1 MKILKYSAISL
12 LVIGALFAAAYFI
25 KTNDKS
31 VIVYDTQKT
40 LITSIEKKTV
50 VTGKVI
56 PEDEVE
62 IKPQIQGIIDAI
74 FVEEGDLVKTGD
86 LLAKIK
92 VVPNE
97 QNLNSAEGRLANSR
111 IVLKNADIEYNRNKD
126 LYEKGIISKQDFDN
140 VQLRYNQSKLDVSNA
155 ISDLQIIR
163 SGSKGGAASANTN
176 IRATV
181 PGTVLEIPV
190 EEGFQVIAS
199 NSFNAGTTI
208 ATIADLNKMIFEG
221 KVDEAEVGKLKV
233 GMPLE
238 VSLGAIEDQALQ
250 AKLKFIAPKG
260 NEEQGAVQFKIEAD
274 LYLNDSIFVRA
285 GYSANA
291 SLVLERKDSV
301 MAISES
307 LLQFDRKTEEP
318 YVEIEIED
326 QKFERRDVKIGISD
340 GVNVEII
347 SGVSKDDKIKV
358 WNKTEPIKKGEDDD
372 SSVEMFIVT
381 FLSSSISTKA
391 LSPSLILP
399 ERTSSAKLSS
409 SKRMTA
415 LLKGRAP

>member
-1 MKILKYSAISL
+1 MKILKYIGITLLIS
-12 LVIGALFAAAYFI
+12 GALFAAAYFI

-31 VIVYDTQKT
+31 AIIYETKT
-40 LITSIEKKTV
+40 IINTSIEKKTV
-50 VTGKVI
+50 ITGKVI

-62 IKPQIQGIIDAI
+62 IKPQIQGIIDAL
-74 FVEEGDLVKTGD
+74 FVEEGDKVKTGD

-97 QNLNSAEGRLANSR
+97 QNLNAAEGRVANSK
-111 IVLKNADIEYNRNKD
+111 IVLKNAQIEFRRNKNLFD
-126 LYEKGIISKQDFDN
+126 KGIISKQDFDN

-155 ISDLQIIR
+155 VSDLQIIR
-163 SGSKGGAASANTN
+163 LGSKGGAASANTN

-221 KVDEAEVGKLKV
+221 KVDEAEVGKLIV

-238 VSLGAIEDQALQ
+238 VNLGAIEDQSLE

-274 LYLNDSIFVRA
+274 LFLNDSIFVRA

-291 SLVLERKDSV
+291 SLIIERKDNV
-301 MAISES
+301 MAVEES
-307 LLQFDRKTEEP
+307 LLQFDRETEKP
-318 YVEIEIED
+318 YVEIQIGD
-326 QKFERRDVKIGISD
+326 QKFERRDIEIGLSD
-340 GVNVEII
+340 GVNVEVI
-347 SGVSKDDKIKV
+347 SGLTEEDQIKV
-358 WNKTEPIKKGEDDD
+358 WNKTEPIKNGI
-372 SSVEMFIVT
+372 SVEKE
-381 FLSSSISTKA
+381 LA
-391 LSPSLILP
+391 D
-399 ERTSSAKLSS
+399 
-409 SKRMTA
+409 
-415 LLKGRAP
+415 

>member
-1 MKILKYSAISL
+1 MKILKYIGIAL
-12 LVIGALFAAAYFI
+12 LVFGALFAAAFFI
-25 KTNDKS
+25 KTNNKS
-31 VIVYDTQKT
+31 AIVYDTQT
-40 LITSIEKKTV
+40 AITTSIERKTV

-62 IKPQIQGIIDAI
+62 IKPQIQGIIEAL
-74 FVEEGDLVKTGD
+74 FVEEGDLVNTGD

-111 IVLKNADIEYNRNKD
+111 IVLKNAEIELNRNKD
-126 LYEKGIISKQDFDN
+126 LYEKGIISKQNFDN
-140 VQLRYNQSKLDVSNA
+140 VQLRFNQSKQDVSNA
-155 ISDLQIIR
+155 VSDLQIIR

-221 KVDEAEVGKLKV
+221 KVDEAEVGKLRV

-238 VSLGAIEDQALQ
+238 VNLGAIEDQALEAQ
-250 AKLKFIAPKG
+250 LKFIAPKG
-260 NEEQGAVQFKIEAD
+260 NEEQGAVQFIIEAD
-274 LYLNDSIFVRA
+274 LFLNDSIFVRA

-291 SLVLERKDSV
+291 SLVLERKDSI
-301 MAISES
+301 MAIPEA
-307 LLQFDRKTEEP
+307 LLQFDRETEKP
-318 YVEIEIED
+318 YVEVQTED
-326 QKFERRDVKIGISD
+326 QKFERRDVEIGISD

-347 SGVSKDDKIKV
+347 SGLTKEDQIKV
-358 WNKTEPIKKGEDDD
+358 WNKTEPIKKGE
-372 SSVEMFIVT
+372 E
-381 FLSSSISTKA
+381 
-391 LSPSLILP
+391 
-399 ERTSSAKLSS
+399 EESA
-409 SKRMTA
+409 TENQ
-415 LLKGRAP
+415 

>member
-1 MKILKYSAISL
+1 MKILKYIGVTL
-12 LVIGALFAAAYFI
+12 LIFGALFAAAYFI
-25 KTNDKS
+25 KTNSKS
-31 VIVYDTQKT
+31 AIIYETQTT
-40 LITSIEKKTV
+40 LTTSIEKKTV

-62 IKPQIQGIIDAI
+62 IKPKIQGIIEAL
-74 FVEEGDLVKTGD
+74 FVKEGDQVDTGD

-97 QNLNSAEGRLANSR
+97 QNLNSAQGRLANSK
-111 IVLKNADIEYNRNKD
+111 IVLKNAEIEFNRNKD
-126 LYEKGIISKQDFDN
+126 LYDKGIISKQEYDN
-140 VQLRYNQSKLDVSNA
+140 LQLRYNQAKLDVSNA
-155 ISDLQIIR
+155 TSDLQIIR
-163 SGSKGGAASANTN
+163 SGSRGGAASANTN

-208 ATIADLNKMIFEG
+208 ANIADLNKMIFEG

-238 VSLGAIEDQALQ
+238 VNLGAIEDQSLE

-260 NEEQGAVQFKIEAD
+260 NEELGAVQFIIEAD
-274 LYLNDSIFVRA
+274 LFLNDSIFVRA

-301 MAISES
+301 MAIPES
-307 LLQFDRKTEEP
+307 LLQFDRKTEKP
-318 YVEIEIED
+318 YVEVSIGEQE
-326 QKFERRDVKIGISD
+326 FERRDIEIGISD
-340 GVNVEII
+340 GVNVEIL
-347 SGVSKDDKIKV
+347 SGLTEEDQIKV
-358 WNKTEPIKKGEDDD
+358 WNKTEPIKKGEEEESSNDDD
-372 SSVEMFIVT
+372 
-381 FLSSSISTKA
+381 
-391 LSPSLILP
+391 
-399 ERTSSAKLSS
+399 
-409 SKRMTA
+409 
-415 LLKGRAP
+415 

>member
-1 MKILKYSAISL
+1 MKILKYIGITLLIS
-12 LVIGALFAAAYFI
+12 GALFAAAYFI

-31 VIVYDTQKT
+31 AIVYETKT
-40 LITSIEKKTV
+40 IITTSIEKKTV
-50 VTGKVI
+50 ITGKVI

-62 IKPQIQGIIDAI
+62 IKPQIQGIIDAL
-74 FVEEGDLVKTGD
+74 FVEEGDKVNTGD

-111 IVLKNADIEYNRNKD
+111 IVLKNAKIDFKRNND
-126 LYEKGIISKQDFDN
+126 LFDKGIISKQDFDN
-140 VQLRYNQSKLDVSNA
+140 IQLRYNQSKQDVSNA

-221 KVDEAEVGKLKV
+221 KVDEAEVGKLLV

-238 VSLGAIEDQALQ
+238 VNLGAIEDQSLE

-274 LYLNDSIFVRA
+274 LFLNDSIFVRA

-291 SLVLERKDSV
+291 SLILERKNNV
-301 MAISES
+301 MAVEES
-307 LLQFDRKTEEP
+307 LLQFDRETEKP
-318 YVEIEIED
+318 YVEIQVAD
-326 QKFERRDVKIGISD
+326 QKFERRDIEIGLSD
-340 GVNVEII
+340 GVNVEVL
-347 SGVSKDDKIKV
+347 SGLTEDDQIKV
-358 WNKTEPIKKGEDDD
+358 WNKTEPIKKGDEED
-372 SSVEMFIVT
+372 EGG
-381 FLSSSISTKA
+381 FLD
-391 LSPSLILP
+391 
-399 ERTSSAKLSS
+399 
-409 SKRMTA
+409 
-415 LLKGRAP
+415 

>member
-1 MKILKYSAISL
+1 MKILKYIGISVL
-12 LVIGALFAAAYFI
+12 IVGSLFAAAFFV
-25 KTNDKS
+25 KTNNKS
-31 VIVYDTQKT
+31 AITFETEKMFK
-40 LITSIEKKTV
+40 TSIEKKTV

-62 IKPQIQGIIDAI
+62 ITPQIQGIIDGI
-74 FVEEGDLVKTGD
+74 YVEEGDQVNNGD

-111 IVLKNADIEYNRNKD
+111 IILKNAKIEYERNKS
-126 LYEKGIISKQDFDN
+126 LFKNGIISKQQFDN
-140 VQLRYNQSKLDVSNA
+140 VELNYNQAKLDVSNSK
-155 ISDLQIIR
+155 SDLQIIR
-163 SGSKGGAASANTN
+163 LGSKGGSASANTN

-181 PGTVLEIPV
+181 AGTVLEIPV
-190 EEGFQVIAS
+190 EKGDQVIAS
-199 NSFNAGTTI
+199 NSFNAGTTV

-221 KVDEAEVGKLKV
+221 KVDEAEVGKLV
-233 GMPLE
+233 IGMPLE
-238 VSLGAIEDQALQ
+238 VNLGAVEDKSLK

-274 LYLNDSIFVRA
+274 LFLNDSIFVRA

-307 LLQFDRKTEEP
+307 LLQFDTKTEEP
-318 YVEIEIED
+318 YVEIEVGD
-326 QKFERRDVKIGISD
+326 QKFERKDIEIGISD

-347 SGVSKDDKIKV
+347 TGISQDDKIKV
-358 WNKTEPIKKGEDDD
+358 WNKTEPLKKDGNQN
-372 SSVEMFIVT
+372 SF
-381 FLSSSISTKA
+381 K
-391 LSPSLILP
+391 
-399 ERTSSAKLSS
+399 
-409 SKRMTA
+409 
-415 LLKGRAP
+415 

>member
-1 MKILKYSAISL
+1 MKILKYIGISVL
-12 LVIGALFAAAYFI
+12 IAGSLFAAAFFV
-25 KTNDKS
+25 KTNNKS
-31 VIVYDTQKT
+31 AIIFETEKMFK
-40 LITSIEKKTV
+40 TSIEKKTV

-62 IKPQIQGIIDAI
+62 ITPQIQGIIDGI
-74 FVEEGDLVKTGD
+74 YVEEGDQVNNGD

-111 IVLKNADIEYNRNKD
+111 IILKNAKIEYERNKS
-126 LYEKGIISKQDFDN
+126 LFKNGIISKQQFDN
-140 VQLRYNQSKLDVSNA
+140 VELNYNQAKLDVSNSK
-155 ISDLQIIR
+155 SDLQIIR
-163 SGSKGGAASANTN
+163 LGSKGGSASANTN

-181 PGTVLEIPV
+181 AGTVLEIPV
-190 EEGFQVIAS
+190 EKGDQVIAS
-199 NSFNAGTTI
+199 NSFNAGTTV

-221 KVDEAEVGKLKV
+221 KVDEAEVGKLV
-233 GMPLE
+233 IGMPLE
-238 VSLGAIEDQALQ
+238 VNLGAVEDKSLK

-274 LYLNDSIFVRA
+274 LFLNDSIFVRA

-307 LLQFDRKTEEP
+307 LLQFDSKTEEP
-318 YVEIEIED
+318 YVEIEVGD
-326 QKFERRDVKIGISD
+326 QKFERKNIEIGISD

-347 SGVSKDDKIKV
+347 TGISEDDKIKV
-358 WNKTEPIKKGEDDD
+358 WNKTEPLKKDGNQN
-372 SSVEMFIVT
+372 SF
-381 FLSSSISTKA
+381 K
-391 LSPSLILP
+391 
-399 ERTSSAKLSS
+399 
-409 SKRMTA
+409 
-415 LLKGRAP
+415 

>member
-1 MKILKYSAISL
+1 MKILKYIGISVL
-12 LVIGALFAAAYFI
+12 IAGSLFAAAFFV
-25 KTNDKS
+25 KTNNKS
-31 VIVYDTQKT
+31 AITFETEKMFK
-40 LITSIEKKTV
+40 TSIEKKTV

-62 IKPQIQGIIDAI
+62 ITPQIQGIIDGI
-74 FVEEGDLVKTGD
+74 YVEEGDQVNNGD

-111 IVLKNADIEYNRNKD
+111 IILKNAKIEYERNKS
-126 LYEKGIISKQDFDN
+126 LFKNGIISKQQFDN
-140 VQLRYNQSKLDVSNA
+140 VELNYNQAKLDVSNSK
-155 ISDLQIIR
+155 SDLQIIR
-163 SGSKGGAASANTN
+163 LGSKGGSASANTN

-181 PGTVLEIPV
+181 AGTVLEIPV
-190 EEGFQVIAS
+190 EKGDQVIAS
-199 NSFNAGTTI
+199 NSFNAGTTV

-221 KVDEAEVGKLKV
+221 KVDEAEVGKLV
-233 GMPLE
+233 IGMPLE
-238 VSLGAIEDQALQ
+238 VNLGAVEDKSLK

-274 LYLNDSIFVRA
+274 LFLNDSIFVRA

-307 LLQFDRKTEEP
+307 LLQFDSKTEEP
-318 YVEIEIED
+318 YVEIEVGD
-326 QKFERRDVKIGISD
+326 QKFERKNIEIGISD

-347 SGVSKDDKIKV
+347 TGISEDDKIKV
-358 WNKTEPIKKGEDDD
+358 WNKTEPLKKDGNQN
-372 SSVEMFIVT
+372 SF
-381 FLSSSISTKA
+381 K
-391 LSPSLILP
+391 
-399 ERTSSAKLSS
+399 
-409 SKRMTA
+409 
-415 LLKGRAP
+415 

>member
-1 MKILKYSAISL
+1 MKILKYIGISVL
-12 LVIGALFAAAYFI
+12 IAGSLFAAAFFV
-25 KTNDKS
+25 KTNNKS
-31 VIVYDTQKT
+31 VIIFETQKMFK
-40 LITSIEKKTV
+40 TSIEKKTV

-62 IKPQIQGIIDAI
+62 ITPQIQGIIDGI
-74 FVEEGDLVKTGD
+74 YVEEGDQVNNGD

-111 IVLKNADIEYNRNKD
+111 IILKNAKIEYERNKS
-126 LYEKGIISKQDFDN
+126 LFKNGIISKQQFDN
-140 VQLRYNQSKLDVSNA
+140 VELNYNQAKLDVSNSK
-155 ISDLQIIR
+155 SDLQIIR
-163 SGSKGGAASANTN
+163 LGSKGGSASANTN

-181 PGTVLEIPV
+181 AGTVLEIPV
-190 EEGFQVIAS
+190 EKGDQVIAS
-199 NSFNAGTTI
+199 NSFNAGTTV

-221 KVDEAEVGKLKV
+221 KVDEAEVGKLV
-233 GMPLE
+233 IGMPLE
-238 VSLGAIEDQALQ
+238 VNLGAVEDKSLK

-274 LYLNDSIFVRA
+274 LFLNDSIFVRA

-307 LLQFDRKTEEP
+307 LLQFDSKTEEP
-318 YVEIEIED
+318 YVEIEVGD
-326 QKFERRDVKIGISD
+326 QKFERKDIEIGISD

-347 SGVSKDDKIKV
+347 NGISEDDKIKV
-358 WNKTEPIKKGEDDD
+358 WNKTEPLKKDANQN
-372 SSVEMFIVT
+372 SF
-381 FLSSSISTKA
+381 K
-391 LSPSLILP
+391 
-399 ERTSSAKLSS
+399 
-409 SKRMTA
+409 
-415 LLKGRAP
+415 